1 MSGGTRYEDAP
12 DTLRGAGSETL
23 EIPVSIE
30 DESNPGPVPISIR
43 VARLEGKF
51 DLLAA
56 DVRAILAQN
65 VSQNRKLQI
74 AKVAG
79 TAVAG
84 ALVALAPTHAA
95 TVGKILDA
103 VLSLFG

>member
-1 MSGGTRYEDAP
+1 MSGTRYEDAP

-23 EIPVSIE
+23 DIPVSLE

-43 VARLEGKF
+43 VARLEGKV
-51 DLLAA
+51 DLLAK
-56 DVRAILAQN
+56 DVRAVLAQS
-65 VSQNRKLQI
+65 VSSSKKLAI
-74 AKVAG
+74 AKAAG

-84 ALVALAPTHAA
+84 ALVALAPSHAA
-95 TVGKILDA
+95 TVSKILDA